1 MCFRFFLING
11 KNAEAFKE
19 YIFPIIYWL
28 TLHYTKLFTQI
39 A

>member
-1 MCFRFFLING
+1 MEKTL
-11 KNAEAFKE
+11 KHSE